1 MELSTAHVVSDTGSA
16 TGLTEVESLRAE
28 NKVLRVKVDELKTI
42 YLDMLQKF
50 RLLERGILFQGR
62 ERLPVDESLTLPLLS
77 LMMNGG
83 AEASVAAPA
92 TVEAPAA
99 PAVPPPTQSRAKP
112 TGRQVLPEKLPRVD
126 LVVVPPEVE
135 AKGRDQFDIIGQEI
149 SETIERRPASLVVV
163 RVVRPKFV
171 AKDRDRLAETKV
183 HIGATP
189 DLPIPGGLPG
199 PALLADTVVR
209 RFEDALPLHRLERVY
224 GRDGLSLARSTICG
238 WHMALADLFES
249 LIDAMWKDARKA
261 PYLCVDATGVLV
273 QDIRKCRRA
282 HFFVVIDPG
291 RHVLFGYTPKH
302 NMKAVDDLLADFSGV
317 LVADA
322 ATVYDHLVKS
332 GQVTKADCWAHA
344 RRYFFK
350 ALGSDPARA
359 RYVIELIGKLFDV
372 ERPLKTVTPEKR
384 LEVRREH
391 SLPVATTIF
400 DWCRTVLPSTVEH
413 SPIAKA
419 CQYVLNQ
426 QATLSTCF
434 QDGRIPIHNNI
445 SEGELR
451 REAIGRKNWLF
462 LGSDDGGVVNARLVT
477 LIASARHHGIDPA
490 EYLRDLLCLLP
501 TWPARDVL
509 DLAPVNWAAT
519 IARPEVQARLARN
532 PFRRA
537 SLGESLDHPP
547 DE

>member
-1 MELSTAHVVSDTGSA
+1 MESSTSHSDANLKSA
-16 TGLTEVESLRAE
+16 NGLTEVDSLRAE
-28 NKVLRVKVDELKTI
+28 NKVLRTKVDQLNAV
-42 YLDMLQKF
+42 YMDMLQRFKM
-50 RLLERGILFQGR
+50 LERGILSQGR
-62 ERLPVDESLTLPLLS
+62 ERLPVGESLTLPLLS

-83 AEASVAAPA
+83 AEASTATPVA
-92 TVEAPAA
+92 VEAPAA
-99 PAVPPPTQSRAKP
+99 PTAPAPTKPKAKP

-135 AKGRDQFDIIGQEI
+135 AKGRDQFEIIGQEV
-149 SETIERRPASLVVV
+149 SETVERRPASLVVV

-171 AKDRDRLAETKV
+171 EKGRDRLAETKV

-209 RFEDALPLHRLERVY
+209 KYEDANPLHRLERIY
-224 GRDGLSLARSTICG
+224 GRDGLSLSRSTICG
-238 WHMALADLFES
+238 WHMALAELFES
-249 LIDAMWKDARKA
+249 LVEAMWRDARAA

-282 HFFVVIDPG
+282 HFFVVIAPG
-291 RHVLFGYTPKH
+291 RHVLFGYSPKH
-302 NMKAVDDLLADFSGV
+302 NSKAVDDLLDDFKGV

-322 ATVYDHLVKS
+322 ASVYDHLVDS
-332 GQVTKADCWAHA
+332 GQVQKADCWAHA

-350 ALGSDPARA
+350 ALGSDPVRA
-359 RYVIELIGKLFDV
+359 RHAIALIGKLFDV
-372 ERPLKTVTPEKR
+372 ERLLTSASAEKR
-384 LEVRREH
+384 LEVRREQ
-391 SLPVATTIF
+391 SLHVATDIF
-400 DWCRTVLPSTVEH
+400 DWCKAELPSTIEH

-419 CQYVLNQ
+419 CQYILNQ

-445 SEGELR
+445 SERELR
-451 REAIGRKNWLF
+451 REAVGRKNWLF

-477 LIASARHHGIDPA
+477 LIASARHLGLNPA

-509 DLAPVNWAAT
+509 ALAPVNWAAT
-519 IARPEVQARLARN
+519 VARPEVQAALAGN
-532 PFRRA
+532 PFRRV

-547 DE
+547 RE